1 MSSDHWLPYFILKC
15 LQKKYDDDE
24 SIGGFVLQRQTSS
37 AKWRAIIE
45 LREETIVTQNNGKV
59 LRGKGAI

>member
-1 MSSDHWLPYFILKC
+1 MPSEEEEAD
-15 LQKKYDDDE
+15 DDDE